1 MNEEFYIKH
10 VNNQINNTDFK
21 AEQSEFST
29 RSKVIE
35 EVQEQYKL
43 YIDHYLQKDQKEWV
57 DAPLFDLIDANWDQ
71 EKVITYIDYEL
82 KDNAHDLSKDD
93 INQLKDLKTV
103 LEKQDY
109 KEHIYVF
116 PNSVNFWIL
125 SGITRNKNWEENK
138 IIMHNIKKLRK
149 NRYKLLLQ
157 REWSKNIEKY
167 EIHYDWSDY
176 VSIYN
181 QFWMRL
187 WREKIDRDKTILINW
202 NKYRKEQYQTQ
213 WKLKFNPSN
222 NEETELDLVFVA

>member
-1 MNEEFYIKH
+1 MNEEFYTK
-10 VNNQINNTDFK
+10 QINNQVNNTEFK

-29 RSKVIE
+29 RTKVIE
-35 EVQEQYKL
+35 EVQDEYKL
-43 YIDHYLQKDQKEWV
+43 YIDHYLQKNQKEWI

-71 EKVITYIDYEL
+71 DKVITYIDYEL

-103 LEKQDY
+103 LKKQDY

-125 SGITRNKNWEENK
+125 SGIIKDKNWEEHK

-187 WREKIDRDKTILINW
+187 WREKIDKDKTTLINW
-202 NKYRKEQYQTQ
+202 NKYRKEQYQTL
-213 WKLKFNPSN
+213 WKLKFKPSN
-222 NEETELDLVFVA
+222 NEETELDLVFIA